1 MNSILNVLNLR
12 DLWVIKVWVSSRQL
26 EAMHRIVAKGR
37 FLLQKQVN
45 ERTIGE
51 RVLKGDLEKMTERV
65 IPDRLENQ
73 ELACCHENPREGELP
88 KRVSKSCWRVKKVG
102 IKRCPASA
110 EFTSAICSSGARSF
124 CFHSLLSARSPHQWD
139 KAGWVLSPLRSG
151 SQAVSLREVRGKCS
165 LSPRTVWGP
174 QWDNGGQTAATSG
187 PTKSP
192 LMLEHWK
199 HWHLST
205 NFPEAFPLWK
215 FPSCKPYW
223 L

>member
-1 MNSILNVLNLR
+1 MNHWGEGVERGSWKDDWEGNSWQAGKSGACLLPWKPKGRRIAKRSFQKLLKSQKGGH
-12 DLWVIKVWVSSRQL
+12 WKVSS
-26 EAMHRIVAKGR
+26 EC
-37 FLLQKQVN
+37 
-45 ERTIGE
+45 
-51 RVLKGDLEKMTERV
+51 RVYLSHMQFRGT
-65 IPDRLENQ
+65 
-73 ELACCHENPREGELP
+73 H
-88 KRVSKSCWRVKKVG
+88 
-102 IKRCPASA
+102 
-110 EFTSAICSSGARSF
+110 SF

-139 KAGWVLSPLRSG
+139 KAGWVLSPLWSG
-151 SQAVSLREVRGKCS
+151 SQALSLREVRGRYS
-165 LSPRTVWGP
+165 LSTRTVWGP

>member
-73 ELACCHENPREGELP
+73 ELACCHENPRE
-88 KRVSKSCWRVKKVG
+88 
-102 IKRCPASA
+102 
-110 EFTSAICSSGARSF
+110 
-124 CFHSLLSARSPHQWD
+124 
-139 KAGWVLSPLRSG
+139 
-151 SQAVSLREVRGKCS
+151 
-165 LSPRTVWGP
+165 
-174 QWDNGGQTAATSG
+174 
-187 PTKSP
+187 
-192 LMLEHWK
+192 
-199 HWHLST
+199 
-205 NFPEAFPLWK
+205 
-215 FPSCKPYW
+215 
-223 L
+223 